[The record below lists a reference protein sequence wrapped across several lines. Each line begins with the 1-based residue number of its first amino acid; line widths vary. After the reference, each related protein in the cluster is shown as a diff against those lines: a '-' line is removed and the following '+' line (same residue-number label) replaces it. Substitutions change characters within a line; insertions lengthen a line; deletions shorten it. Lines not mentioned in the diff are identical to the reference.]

1 VSRIEG
7 PVFRFGDNIDTDAII
22 PGPYLKL
29 SYADAAH
36 HVMEGLR
43 PSFVEALR
51 PQGGI
56 LVVGKNFGCGSSR
69 ESAAAALKIAG
80 VRAIIAPFFARIFY
94 RNAIN
99 VGLPV
104 IECSACVNSEVQE
117 GEWLR
122 IVLERG
128 VIERIGSIDQW
139 TFSPLPP
146 RLSVILAAGG
156 LVPYLRQLGSDSR
169 GGDDA

>member
-1 VSRIEG
+1 VNWIEG
-7 PVFRFGDNIDTDAII
+7 PVFLFGDNVDTDAII

-29 SYADAAH
+29 SYTDAAD

-43 PSFVEALR
+43 PGFSETLR

-56 LVVGKNFGCGSSR
+56 LVAGKNFGCGSSR

-80 VRAIIAPFFARIFY
+80 VRAIVAPFFARIFY

-104 IECSACVNSEVQE
+104 IECPGCVRSGVQE
-117 GEWLR
+117 GEWIRIDLR
-122 IVLERG
+122 HG
-128 VIERIGSIDQW
+128 VMERIGSADRW

-146 RLSVILAAGG
+146 RLSAILAAGG
-156 LVPYLRQLGSDSR
+156 LVPYLQQLGNSTEGGSD
-169 GGDDA
+169 